1 MGKKLLL
8 FLFFLLMDHGL
19 SAQAIRDT
27 IEVSRKFKTILIFP
41 EDIAESIIGSDIG
54 FAVDFPKEIGS
65 RFNPRILKVYY
76 DDLATEKENYTN
88 LTVITR
94 SGNLFDFIL
103 KLDARPKKL
112 TWTIGP
118 EMAVTNID
126 DRAIS
131 YQGPKSIQVPEPN
144 SSIGSPLKSEES
156 RSLTMQEIEKIPKD
170 SVLELATTDLYA
182 HDPIE
187 YYRLR
192 SYYMQFDKAWILRY
206 FARKGDV
213 FLWLKGVYYN
223 NDELYI
229 QFRLENKEGV
239 DLDINFIKFFIK
251 SSYRNASEQK
261 IPIDKN
267 NGLLFEYKVPKIV
280 KGGTE
285 NHFVIVLKKFSLDNK
300 KELLVELDEEGGN
313 RNLSMSIGR
322 DIINNPKRF

>member
-8 FLFFLLMDHGL
+8 SLFFLLMNHGL
-19 SAQAIRDT
+19 SAQVIRDT
-27 IEVSRKFKTILIFP
+27 IEVSRRFKTILIFP

-112 TWTIGP
+112 TWTIES

-126 DRAIS
+126 GRAVS
-131 YQGPKSIQVPEPN
+131 YQGPKAIQGPEHESNEGP
-144 SSIGSPLKSEES
+144 PLKPKES
-156 RSLTMQEIEKIPKD
+156 GSFSMQEIEKIPKD
-170 SVLELATTDLYA
+170 SVLELTTPDLYA
-182 HDPIE
+182 HDPNE
-187 YYRLR
+187 YYGLR
-192 SYYMQFDKAWILRY
+192 SYYMQFDKALIPRY

-229 QFRLENKEGV
+229 QFRLENREGV

-267 NGLLFEYKVPKIV
+267 NGLLFEYKVPNIV

>member
-8 FLFFLLMDHGL
+8 FLFFLLMNHGL

-76 DDLATEKENYTN
+76 DDLATEKENHTN

-112 TWTIGP
+112 TWTI
-118 EMAVTNID
+118 EAKMAVTNID
-126 DRAIS
+126 DRSVS
-131 YQGPKSIQVPEPN
+131 YQGPKAMQGPEYESNEGP
-144 SSIGSPLKSEES
+144 PLKPKES
-156 RSLTMQEIEKIPKD
+156 GSFSMQEIEKIPKD

-192 SYYMQFDKAWILRY
+192 SYYMQFDKALIPRY
-206 FARKGDV
+206 FARKGNV

>member
-1 MGKKLLL
+1 
-8 FLFFLLMDHGL
+8 MDHGL

-65 RFNPRILKVYY
+65 RFNPRILKIYY
-76 DDLATEKENYTN
+76 DDLATEKENHTN

-131 YQGPKSIQVPEPN
+131 YQGPKAVEGPKP
-144 SSIGSPLKSEES
+144 GSNNGSLPKSEES
-156 RSLTMQEIEKIPKD
+156 RSLTMQEIEKIPKN
-170 SVLELATTDLYA
+170 SVLELATPDLYA
-182 HDPIE
+182 HDPNE

-192 SYYMQFDKAWILRY
+192 SYYMQFDKAWIPRY
-206 FARKGDV
+206 FARKGNV

-223 NDELYI
+223 NDELYV

-267 NGLLFEYKVPKIV
+267 NGLLLEYKVPKIV